1 MMDVLVK
8 AKTGMLGHFFCVVA
22 AFLFVSC
29 GWDLIDSDKEDEN
42 ACSDKVERSDLMSGV
57 EKIGGYS
64 LHQTVHFVTSDSLQ
78 FDMQVTVVD
87 DGYDE
92 RGCPDVDIV
101 YGYRRVV
108 LEGPNP
114 LLSMGMSIQNQV
126 YSEAS
131 VNIMIGAYN
140 FAFRVE
146 PDKNRCKAL
155 NQDSVFAHK
164 KFCIADGNCSSS
176 GCGTGGNVSH
186 LDSLVLNG
194 NVYRD
199 VFRVKHS
206 VYGSNR
212 DNIYFSIDKGLLRF
226 ETEDG
231 SFMEIREKKKG
242 GVK

>member
-146 PDKNRCKAL
+146 LLLERLRYRRERVAPR
-155 NQDSVFAHK
+155 FARAERQRVPRRVPCETQRVR
-164 KFCIADGNCSSS
+164 FQPRQ
-176 GCGTGGNVSH
+176 H
-186 LDSLVLNG
+186 L
-194 NVYRD
+194 
-199 VFRVKHS
+199 
-206 VYGSNR
+206 
-212 DNIYFSIDKGLLRF
+212 LL
-226 ETEDG
+226 D
-231 SFMEIREKKKG
+231 
-242 GVK
+242 

>member
-8 AKTGMLGHFFCVVA
+8 ARTGMLGHFLCVVA
-22 AFLFVSC
+22 AFVFASC
-29 GWDLIDSDKEDEN
+29 GWDLIDPDKADEN
-42 ACSDKVERSDLMSGV
+42 ACSDKVEREDLMEGV

-64 LHQTVHFVTSDSLQ
+64 QHQTVHFITSDSLQ

-92 RGCPDVDIV
+92 RGCPDVSV
-101 YGYRRVV
+101 VNGYRRVV

-114 LLSMGMSIQNQV
+114 LLSMGMAIQNQV
-126 YSEAS
+126 YSEAT
-131 VNIMIGAYN
+131 VNIMIGSYN

-146 PDKNRCKAL
+146 PDEAGCKRL
-155 NQDSVFAHK
+155 NQESVFK
-164 KFCIADGNCSSS
+164 RKGFCIADGNCSSS
-176 GCGTGGNVSH
+176 GCGTGGNVSR

-212 DNIYFSIDKGLLRF
+212 DNIFFSIDKGLLRF
-226 ETEDG
+226 EKDDG
-231 SFMEIREKKKG
+231 SFMEIREKKG
-242 GVK
+242 GKAK